1 MEYKDG
7 NNRTALSW
15 AAEAGNKAIVK
26 QLLEKGA
33 DPEAKDLN
41 GQTPLFYAVGNI
53 EVVKLLLE
61 KGANPESKD
70 RYGRTPLSRAV
81 AHGYKEVVKLLMEIH
96 TDDALT
102 IAKDEFHDIRSRNR
116 SKMHQR
122 KRRQEQKRRKQE
134 RIDRTVYSAENQ
146 SETGLGPP
154 SRL

>member
-1 MEYKDG
+1 MYTDTSKDHSDNSHLGTYLADVYRLLPALCELIIKGHWGVVKQLLRRGAQLEYKDG

-61 KGANPESKD
+61 NVSD
-70 RYGRTPLSRAV
+70 
-81 AHGYKEVVKLLMEIH
+81 
-96 TDDALT
+96 
-102 IAKDEFHDIRSRNR
+102 
-116 SKMHQR
+116 
-122 KRRQEQKRRKQE
+122 
-134 RIDRTVYSAENQ
+134 
-146 SETGLGPP
+146 
-154 SRL
+154 